1 MSILN
6 FGQPEK
12 LKSRSSKPSKLMLVI
27 GLLLILLGLRTTL
40 ASSINL
46 NSGDAIEFGQGIVQT
61 TACDNEISINPIS
74 TFVNSSEGGSYG
86 LTALNFS
93 GIDSS
98 SAHCASKDF
107 YIHAYYKNST
117 GPENIIDSVSEII
130 VRDSGRDFAVDAI
143 AGLVILSTNNE
154 SFSLTFA
161 TNHNLLDAQ
170 QLDRITI
177 ESRDHVYSVG
187 SIGPGGGIVFYISDS
202 PFACGPTQS
211 EQCNALEYP
220 PSGVVPGSIV
230 KWAPP
235 EGPTTEIG
243 TGARNTSIGSG
254 YKNSVSIVHQY
265 TELDGIDQSTYQ
277 AGVMRLYSGGDLTD
291 WYMPSRDE
299 IFELYRYTQS
309 NDLSA
314 PMAFGNS
321 SSEISATSNWG
332 IYFPVANQ
340 VPTQTGTKRDVNP
353 SCPIR
358 AFMTA
363 RG

>member
-1 MSILN
+1 MILN
-6 FGQPEK
+6 LNPTP
-12 LKSRSSKPSKLMLVI
+12 SRRVRKKPGVFLFLIAVASGALFI
-27 GLLLILLGLRTTL
+27 GNTL
-40 ASSINL
+40 AGNISL
-46 NSGDAIEFGQGIVQT
+46 NSGTAVEFGQGVVQA

-74 TFVNSSEGGSYG
+74 TFMNSSEGGSYG

-98 SAHCASKDF
+98 SDHCARKDF

-143 AGLVILSTNNE
+143 AGLVMLSTNSD

-161 TNHNLLDAQ
+161 TNHSLLDAK

-177 ESRDHVYSVG
+177 ESRDHIYSVG

-202 PFACGPTQS
+202 TFSCGPTQS

-220 PSGVVPGSIV
+220 PTGVVPGSIV

-235 EGPTTEIG
+235 EGSTTEVG
-243 TGARNTSIGSG
+243 AGARYTSIGSG

-265 TELDGIDQSTYQ
+265 TELDGIDQGTYQ
-277 AGVMRLYSGGDLTD
+277 AGVMRLFSGGGLTD

-309 NDLSA
+309 NHLSA
-314 PMAFGNS
+314 PMAYGNS
-321 SSEISATSNWG
+321 SSEVSAISNWG
-332 IYFPVANQ
+332 IYFPIANQ
-340 VPTQTGTKRDVNP
+340 VPTQTGSKRDVNP

-358 AFMTA
+358 AFVTA
-363 RG
+363 RS